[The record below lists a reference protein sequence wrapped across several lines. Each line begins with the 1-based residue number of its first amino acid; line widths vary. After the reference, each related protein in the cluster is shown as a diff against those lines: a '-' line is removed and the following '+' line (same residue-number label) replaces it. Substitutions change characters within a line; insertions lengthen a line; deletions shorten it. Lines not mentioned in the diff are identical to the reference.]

1 MWVGLQA
8 DPQKTVKIGRNDS
21 STFVTMRAMNTPK
34 QAVQTIEITERHNDQ
49 RLDNFLIGQLKGL
62 PKSLVY
68 KLLRSGQVRVNKGR
82 KKPDYR
88 LQAGDQVRIPPV
100 NLQDKQD
107 DERAPK
113 FLLEQVQQSILFED
127 EYILAINKPVGLAVH
142 GGSNIRFGAIELLRQ
157 LRPDDDMLELAHR
170 LDRDTSG
177 VLLFAKTRP
186 TLMRLHDLF
195 RNDHELQK
203 IYQAIL
209 VGRWQGG
216 ERLID
221 VPLRKNSM
229 QGGESMVVVDAEG
242 KESRSLFIPEAY
254 YDHATLAEIHL
265 HTGRTHQIR
274 VHAAHVGH
282 PVAGDSKYGNNDFNR
297 YLKEQGL
304 KRMYLH
310 AWKLRFKLDK
320 PYNITAPVDEDWQ
333 RALDLLEQ
341 A

>member
-1 MWVGLQA
+1 MQIA
-8 DPQKTVKIGRNDS
+8 AIGS
-21 STFVTMRAMNTPK
+21 SFDTMRAMTNTK
-34 QAVQTIEITERHNDQ
+34 QTVQTIEISARHSDQ

-82 KKPDYR
+82 KKADYR
-88 LQAGDQVRIPPV
+88 LQTGDQVRIPPV
-100 NLQDKQD
+100 TLQDKPD
-107 DERAPK
+107 DENAPK
-113 FLLEQVQQSILFED
+113 YLLEQVRQSILFED
-127 EYILAINKPVGLAVH
+127 EFILALNKPVGLAVH

-186 TLMRLHDLF
+186 TLMRLHELF
-195 RNDHELQK
+195 RNEHQMEK

-209 VGRWQGG
+209 VDRWQGG

-229 QGGESMVVVDAEG
+229 QGGESMVVVDKEG
-242 KESRSLFIPEAY
+242 KESRSLFIPQAY
-254 YDHATLAEIHL
+254 YETATLMEIHL
-265 HTGRTHQIR
+265 QTGRTHQIR

-282 PVAGDSKYGNNDFNR
+282 PVAGDSKYGDEGFNR
-297 YLKEQGL
+297 YLKEHGL
-304 KRMYLH
+304 KRMFLH
-310 AWKLRFKLDK
+310 AWQLRFKLDK
-320 PYNITAPVDEDWQ
+320 AYNITAPVDADWQ
-333 RALDLLEQ
+333 RAIDLLEST
-341 A
+341 

>member
-1 MWVGLQA
+1 
-8 DPQKTVKIGRNDS
+8 
-21 STFVTMRAMNTPK
+21 MRAMTNPK
-34 QAVQTIEITERHNDQ
+34 QAVQTIEISARHSDQ

-82 KKPDYR
+82 KKADYR
-88 LQAGDQVRIPPV
+88 LQTGDQVRIPPL
-100 NLQDKQD
+100 NIQDKPD
-107 DERAPK
+107 DESAPK
-113 FLLEQVQQSILFED
+113 YLLEQVRQCILFED
-127 EYILAINKPVGLAVH
+127 EFILALNKPVGLAVH
-142 GGSNIRFGAIELLRQ
+142 GGSNIRFGAIEVLRQ

-186 TLMRLHDLF
+186 TLMRLHELF
-195 RNDHELQK
+195 RNEHQMEK

-209 VGRWQGG
+209 VDRWQGG

-229 QGGESMVVVDAEG
+229 QGGESMVVVDHKEG
-242 KESRSLFIPEAY
+242 KESRSLFIPQAY
-254 YDHATLAEIHL
+254 YETATLMEIQL
-265 HTGRTHQIR
+265 QTGRTHQIR

-282 PVAGDSKYGNNDFNR
+282 PVAGDSKYGDEGFNR

-304 KRMYLH
+304 KRMFLH
-310 AWKLRFKLDK
+310 AWQLRFKLDK
-320 PYNITAPVDEDWQ
+320 NYTITAPVDADWQ
-333 RALDLLEQ
+333 RAIDLLEST
-341 A
+341 

>member
-1 MWVGLQA
+1 
-8 DPQKTVKIGRNDS
+8 
-21 STFVTMRAMNTPK
+21 MRAMSNTK
-34 QAVQTIEITERHNDQ
+34 HSVQSVEISERHHDQ
-49 RLDNFLIGQLKGL
+49 RLDNFLMGQLKGL

-82 KKPDYR
+82 KKPEYR
-88 LQAGDQVRIPPV
+88 LQTGDVVRIPPIT
-100 NLQDKQD
+100 LQDKLD
-107 DERAPK
+107 DEIAPR
-113 FLLEQVQQSILFED
+113 FLLEQLRQSILFED

-142 GGSNIRFGAIELLRQ
+142 GGTNIRFGAIEILRQ
-157 LRPDDDMLELAHR
+157 LRPDDDMLELVHR

-186 TLMRLHDLF
+186 ALMRLHELF
-195 RNDHELQK
+195 RDEHKLQK

-229 QGGESMVVVDAEG
+229 QGGESMVVVDHEEG
-242 KESRSLFIPEAY
+242 KESRSLFIPQAY
-254 YDHATLAEIHL
+254 YEHATLAEIHL

-282 PVAGDSKYGNNDFNR
+282 PVAGDSKYGDSNANR
-297 YLKEQGL
+297 YFKEHGL
-304 KRMYLH
+304 KRMFLH
-310 AWKLRFKLDK
+310 AWQLRFKLDK
-320 PYNITAPVDEDWQ
+320 PYHITAPVDADWQ
-333 RALDLLEQ
+333 RALDMLESP
-341 A
+341 

>member
-1 MWVGLQA
+1 M
-8 DPQKTVKIGRNDS
+8 T
-21 STFVTMRAMNTPK
+21 TPK

-88 LQAGDQVRIPPV
+88 LQSGDQVRIPPV
-100 NLQDKQD
+100 TLQDNTD

-157 LRPDDDMLELAHR
+157 LRPDDAMLELAHR

-195 RNDHELQK
+195 RNDHALEK

-216 ERLID
+216 ERMID
-221 VPLRKNSM
+221 APLRKNSM
-229 QGGESMVVVDAEG
+229 QGGESMVVVDPEG
-242 KESRSLFIPEAY
+242 KESRSLFIPQAY
-254 YDHATLAEIHL
+254 YDQATLAEIHL

-274 VHAAHVGH
+274 VHAVHAGY
-282 PVAGDSKYGNNDFNR
+282 PVAGDTKYGDGDFNR
-297 YLKEQGL
+297 YLREQGL
-304 KRMYLH
+304 KRMFLH
-310 AWKLRFKLDK
+310 AWKLGFKLDK
-320 PYNITAPVDEDWQ
+320 PYNITAPVDADWQ

>member
-1 MWVGLQA
+1 M
-8 DPQKTVKIGRNDS
+8 T
-21 STFVTMRAMNTPK
+21 TPK

-88 LQAGDQVRIPPV
+88 LQSGDQVRIPPV
-100 NLQDKQD
+100 TLQDNQD

-142 GGSNIRFGAIELLRQ
+142 AGSNIRFGAIELLRQ
-157 LRPDDDMLELAHR
+157 LRPDDAMLELAHR

-177 VLLFAKTRP
+177 VLLLAKTRP
-186 TLMRLHDLF
+186 TLMRLHELF
-195 RNDHELQK
+195 RNDHALEK

-216 ERLID
+216 ERMID
-221 VPLRKNSM
+221 APLRKNSM
-229 QGGESMVVVDAEG
+229 QGGESMVVVDPEG
-242 KESRSLFIPEAY
+242 KESRSLFIPQAY
-254 YDHATLAEIHL
+254 YDQATLAEIHL

-274 VHAAHVGH
+274 VHAVHAGH
-282 PVAGDSKYGNNDFNR
+282 PVAGDTKYGDGDFNR

-304 KRMYLH
+304 KRMFLH

-320 PYNITAPVDEDWQ
+320 PYNITAPVDADWQ

>member
-1 MWVGLQA
+1 MQIA
-8 DPQKTVKIGRNDS
+8 AIGS
-21 STFVTMRAMNTPK
+21 SFDTMRAMTTPK
-34 QAVQTIEITERHNDQ
+34 PAVQTIEISARHSDQ

-82 KKPDYR
+82 KKADYR

-100 NLQDKQD
+100 NIQEKTDN
-107 DERAPK
+107 ESAPK
-113 FLLEQVQQSILFED
+113 YLLEQVRQCILFED
-127 EYILAINKPVGLAVH
+127 EFILALNKPVGLAVH
-142 GGSNIRFGAIELLRQ
+142 GGSNIRFGAIEVLRQ

-186 TLMRLHDLF
+186 TLMRLHELF
-195 RNDHELQK
+195 RNEHQMQK

-209 VGRWQGG
+209 VDRWQGG

-229 QGGESMVVVDAEG
+229 QGGESMVVVDHKEG
-242 KESRSLFIPEAY
+242 KESRSLFIPQAY
-254 YDHATLAEIHL
+254 YETATLMEIHL
-265 HTGRTHQIR
+265 QTGRTHQIR

-282 PVAGDSKYGNNDFNR
+282 PVAGDSKYGDEGFNR

-304 KRMYLH
+304 KRMFLH
-310 AWKLRFKLDK
+310 AWQLRFKLDK
-320 PYNITAPVDEDWQ
+320 NYTITAPVDADWQ
-333 RALDLLEQ
+333 RAMDLLEST
-341 A
+341 